1 MVNYSPEQRPT
12 IIQICQTLIAENKF
26 HLYMLEKTN
35 LEALS
40 ILLIKSLNFFF
51 FYLLFIFIKINLQ
64 KKLNIKLL
72 RKKFN

>member
-40 ILLIKSLNFFF
+40 ILLIKSLSFFF
-51 FYLLFIFIKINLQ
+51 FICCLYLLRLTR
-64 KKLNIKLL
+64 
-72 RKKFN
+72 RKS

>member
-1 MVNYSPEQRPT
+1 MVNYNPEQRPT

-40 ILLIKSLNFFF
+40 ILLIKSLSFFF
-51 FYLLFIFIKINLQ
+51 LFVIYIY
-64 KKLNIKLL
+64 
-72 RKKFN
+72 

>member
-1 MVNYSPEQRPT
+1 MVNYNPEQRPT

-40 ILLIKSLNFFF
+40 ILLIKSLSFFF
-51 FYLLFIFIKINLQ
+51 FFICYLYLLRLTR
-64 KKLNIKLL
+64 
-72 RKKFN
+72 RKS

>member
-1 MVNYSPEQRPT
+1 MVNYNPEQRPT

-40 ILLIKSLNFFF
+40 ILLIKSLSFFF
-51 FYLLFIFIKINLQ
+51 FVFVIYIY
-64 KKLNIKLL
+64 
-72 RKKFN
+72 

>member
-1 MVNYSPEQRPT
+1 MVNYNPEQRPT

-40 ILLIKSLNFFF
+40 ILLIKSLSFF
-51 FYLLFIFIKINLQ
+51 LFVTYIY
-64 KKLNIKLL
+64 
-72 RKKFN
+72 